1 MRSEAAALILA
12 LLAGTAE
19 ADMLDASEAAV
30 LPRLVDRLCLDLDP
44 ETGCETVLLLQD
56 VAEPDTADL
65 VILTDRRSGAG
76 AVPLAI
82 VRGIVFSGAMWGM
95 TPTLEAGDSGALILR
110 SEQSGIGRHPWFQA
124 LTITGGAEGLRVVAF
139 DWSSYDRAMGGA
151 FTCTVDLVTGAFAM
165 EATVIDPES
174 EEERTLFAET
184 GGVDPG
190 PVPLTDWH
198 AFAPL
203 PAPCDAG
210 AARYAARE

>member
-1 MRSEAAALILA
+1 MRSEATALVLA

-19 ADMLDASEAAV
+19 ADLLDASEAEF
-30 LPRLVDRLCLDLDP
+30 LPRLVDHLCLDLDP
-44 ETGCETVLLLQD
+44 ETGCETVLLLQGVD
-56 VAEPDTADL
+56 EPDTADL
-65 VILTDRRSGAG
+65 VILTDQRSGAG
-76 AVPLAI
+76 AVPLAV

-95 TPTLEAGDSGALILR
+95 APTLEAGDGGALILR

-124 LTITGGAEGLRVVAF
+124 LTITGGAEGLRVAAF
-139 DWSSYDRAMGGA
+139 DWSTYDRAMGGG
-151 FTCTVDLVTGAFAM
+151 FSCTVDLVTGAFAM

-184 GGVDPG
+184 GAVTPA
-190 PVPLTDWH
+190 PVPLTDWQ

-210 AARYAARE
+210 AARYAARD